1 MATRTA
7 PTERQKR
14 VGAEIRKLRTA
25 AGQSIEFGAGLL
37 GVDRSNMSS
46 MESGVRAI
54 SPERLR
60 TLACNYACSD
70 EAYVDALARMAG
82 HRKRGWWERYRG
94 QLPAGFMDIA
104 EMEWHASRMRSANF
118 VHMPGL
124 LQTGD
129 QALAIF
135 RTAVPALPEHEVAL
149 RVAYRLER
157 ANILTR
163 ETSPEYVSII
173 HEAVLRMQFGE
184 RKVVHAQLEHLLTM
198 SERDNI
204 ALRVIP
210 FKAGPFPG
218 AGQTVFHLEGPVPA
232 LDTVQV
238 DNAHGPEFLH
248 TDAQLNRYRGQLDW
262 MERIAL
268 GREESR
274 DFIRA
279 IANEL

>member
-1 MATRTA
+1 MATRTS

-14 VGAEIRKLRTA
+14 LGAEIRKLRAA
-25 AGQSIEFGAGLL
+25 AGQSIEFAAGLL

-54 SPERLR
+54 SPERVR

-70 EAYVDALARMAG
+70 QEYVDALADMAG
-82 HRKRGWWERYRG
+82 YRKRGWWERYRG

-104 EMEWHASRMRSANF
+104 EMEWHAKRMRSANF
-118 VHMPGL
+118 IHMPGL

-157 ANILTR
+157 AKILTDGAAH
-163 ETSPEYVSII
+163 EYVSII
-173 HEAVLRMQFGE
+173 HEAALRMQFGG
-184 RKVVHAQLEHLLTM
+184 RKVVDAQLAHLLAM
-198 SERDNI
+198 SEHEQVT
-204 ALRVIP
+204 LRVIP
-210 FKAGPFPG
+210 FAAGEFPG
-218 AGQTVFHLEGPVPA
+218 AGQTVFHLEGPVPT

-248 TDAQLNRYRGQLDW
+248 MEAQLNRYRGQLNW

-268 GREESR
+268 SPEESR

-279 IANEL
+279 IANEH